1 MYPQSQN
8 TDSATLAELEA
19 RARELESELAAVQ
32 HSIAMLKGSMGSRA
46 AVEVPLTPAW
56 DAPIPVACPPQSQNT
71 DDTTDTGY
79 IFLQSLQPYH
89 ALRAKWGLGSGLENA
104 QNPEISHAAADMPV
118 ATELRLIGLL
128 SSGVAWEQRIPF
140 TTIAQDEGI
149 IIGRDPAAAHI
160 TIEDE
165 SVSRA
170 HMHLQLNESGLVASD
185 LQSTNGSA
193 INGEA
198 LTAYNSC
205 SPVEDGDTLT
215 LGYIT
220 LQVEFI

>member
-1 MYPQSQN
+1 MLFPDRES
-8 TDSATLAELEA
+8 SCAALPHCRSLE
-19 RARELESELAAVQ
+19 
-32 HSIAMLKGSMGSRA
+32 G
-46 AVEVPLTPAW
+46 
-56 DAPIPVACPPQSQNT
+56 
-71 DDTTDTGY
+71 
-79 IFLQSLQPYH
+79 
-89 ALRAKWGLGSGLENA
+89 
-104 QNPEISHAAADMPV
+104 
-118 ATELRLIGLL
+118 
-128 SSGVAWEQRIPF
+128 
-140 TTIAQDEGI
+140 
-149 IIGRDPAAAHI
+149 IGRDPAAAHI

-193 INGEA
+193 INGEP

>member
-1 MYPQSQN
+1 MNFTTTAPDRK
-8 TDSATLAELEA
+8 TLVKALAEHFEF
-19 RARELESELAAVQ
+19 
-32 HSIAMLKGSMGSRA
+32 
-46 AVEVPLTPAW
+46 
-56 DAPIPVACPPQSQNT
+56 DATYVGPPTFSYKVG
-71 DDTTDTGY
+71 D
-79 IFLQSLQPYH
+79 
-89 ALRAKWGLGSGLENA
+89 
-104 QNPEISHAAADMPV
+104 
-118 ATELRLIGLL
+118 
-128 SSGVAWEQRIPF
+128 
-140 TTIAQDEGI
+140 
-149 IIGRDPAAAHI
+149 I

-193 INGEA
+193 INGEP